1 MFLQWKE
8 TCDWRFLLRTN
19 DMLFQ
24 FFANDEME
32 QDLKTIMLSS
42 EDLEMEVISDNRFK
56 EFSFDS
62 YVRKFH
68 LFKAMFT
75 FFSFRC

>member
-1 MFLQWKE
+1 
-8 TCDWRFLLRTN
+8 
-19 DMLFQ
+19 MLFQ